1 VKPNTINTPVAVD
14 RPATVDEV
22 RAASLPFSVPDP
34 FEECAA
40 RIMREVAM
48 DIGGHARIPDVDLE
62 VSNMAEVVGQGKWLN

>member
-1 VKPNTINTPVAVD
+1 MKPNTINTPVEVD

-22 RAASLPFSVPDP
+22 RAASLPFRDP

-40 RIMREVAM
+40 GIMREVAM

-62 VSNMAEVVGQGKWLN
+62 VSNMAEVLGQGKWLN